1 MKLRVFLALPFI
13 AGVGVA
19 ALPARAQACPVIEG
33 GSPIVARETPARR
46 LHFLRHR
53 LRRSA
58 SRARVWTWT
67 WRSLYAVGMGQLV
80 LLPAMHT
87 DEDRIPT
94 YIGAASSAVGELT
107 TFILPLSVMSDVPAL
122 EARLAQPPDARSECA
137 RLADAEQV
145 LIEAAASE
153 AGGQRWYIHGA
164 NVAFNAGVGLVLGL
178 GFDLWP
184 AAALNGIGGAA
195 IGELQ
200 ILTQP
205 TDAVDVLEHYRAGRL
220 GPARTAMTWTITP
233 MVRPSFVGVGL
244 AGAM

>member
-1 MKLRVFLALPFI
+1 
-13 AGVGVA
+13 
-19 ALPARAQACPVIEG
+19 
-33 GSPIVARETPARR
+33 
-46 LHFLRHR
+46 
-53 LRRSA
+53 
-58 SRARVWTWT
+58 
-67 WRSLYAVGMGQLV
+67 MGQLV

-87 DEDRIPT
+87 DDDRIPT

-107 TFILPLSVMSDVPAL
+107 TFVLPLSVMSDVPAL
-122 EARLAQPPDARSECA
+122 EARLAQPRDTRSECA

-164 NVAFNAGVGLVLGL
+164 NVAFNVGVGLVLGL

-195 IGELQ
+195 VGELQ

-205 TDAVDVLEHYRAGRL
+205 TDAVDALERYRAGQL
-220 GPARTAMTWTITP
+220 GPAKPGVTWTITP
-233 MVRPSFVGVGL
+233 MVHPNFAGVGL
-244 AGAM
+244 VGAM